1 MPTLLREVKEVT
13 DVGTVETRR
22 VILFGI
28 EWFPS
33 NTGQDLKV
41 SDGNGNLLYKVRSTG
56 PAPNGESAYVEWK
69 SFSDIFVD
77 GIKVDTID
85 GGTVYISY
93 S

>member
-1 MPTLLREVKEVT
+1 MTTLLRKVKAVT
-13 DVGTVETRR
+13 KVETVETRR
-22 VILFGI
+22 VRLFGI

-41 SDGNGNLLYKVRSTG
+41 SDGYGNLLYKVRSTG

-77 GIKVDTID
+77 GIKVDTIN
-85 GGTVYISY
+85 GGTAYISY